1 MLILDF
7 DNNRRIS
14 YSLCMGKGNFFS
26 NLFASLFNSNDP
38 EAFKK
43 KQLKAIA
50 KDLSKSKFHFF
61 KASSKEVDPSLAK
74 FIYEVYKIISPAQ
87 QIFENA
93 NPNALKSMVITS
105 FMNEAQIAETEC
117 FTEAYITEM
126 AHKLPV
132 KDVKEG
138 ITQKFEEFKKN
149 FDDAKLGRIDRLYTK
164 FMLFKSFVQFDFYF
178 FLKKFDSTIKERN
191 FNAPPKFQPINGTY
205 IIEDLKNFIDIAWG
219 LPFDQDWD
227 DMFKFLKQTRGAEI
241 VAAGTWKKILNRIKT
256 IKDQGV
262 FEMLIQYFSEDPRY
276 KSEYK
281 SEEFFIVD
289 DYINSLKKQWEDVIY
304 ALEKKQTAGKVES
317 LASQIFG
324 TAQVP
329 KLSNYNQNSG
339 NIYERKGLGAFL
351 YTDPLAYTKAF
362 LLEYTKKEIRE
373 LSDIL
378 LVRGDWANPQL
389 SKPMSQAYHDLLEIS
404 SKISELD
411 NRLSEQMDL
420 GNKLKTYLPRSD
432 RDKEA
437 RNIIQIALRD
447 ANNAAAEIIIETTK
461 DYITYAK
468 NLKMLLEDFVK
479 YPKSEII
486 LNWRD
491 IDHFAEGQLKKMSI
505 EAYKK
510 LYAFVQLM
518 QNFPVQVEED

>member
-1 MLILDF
+1 MILTIIKEF
-7 DNNRRIS
+7 RIVEV
-14 YSLCMGKGNFFS
+14 MGKGNFFS

-50 KDLSKSKFHFF
+50 KDLSKSKFRFY

-74 FIYEVYKIISPAQ
+74 FIYEVYKAVSPAQ
-87 QIFENA
+87 LIFENA

-105 FMNEAQIAETEC
+105 FMTEAQIAETEC
-117 FTEAYITEM
+117 FTEAYITDM
-126 AHKLPV
+126 AHRMS
-132 KDVKEG
+132 VKEVKEQ
-138 ITQKFEEFKKN
+138 ITEKFDAFKKE
-149 FDDAKLGRIDRLYTK
+149 FDDAKLGRIDMLYTK
-164 FMLFKSFVQFDFYF
+164 FMLFKNFVQFDFYF
-178 FLKKFDSTIKERN
+178 FLKKFDSTLKERN
-191 FNAPPKFQPINGTY
+191 FNAPPKFQAINGTY
-205 IIEDLKNFIDIAWG
+205 VLEDLKNFIEIAWG

-227 DMFKFLKQTRGAEI
+227 DMFKFLKQTRGAEV
-241 VAAGTWKKILNRIKT
+241 VAPGLWKKILNRIKA
-256 IKDQGV
+256 IKDQNI
-262 FEMLIQYFSEDPRY
+262 FEMLIQLFSEDPRY

-281 SEEFFIVD
+281 TEEFFIAD

-304 ALEKKQTAGKVES
+304 NLEKKQTAGKVES

-324 TAQVP
+324 TSQVH
-329 KLSNYNQNSG
+329 KLTNYNETSG

-351 YTDPLAYTKAF
+351 YTDSLAYTKAF
-362 LLEYTKKEIRE
+362 LLDYTKKEVRE

-378 LVRGDWANPQL
+378 LVRGDWANTQMA
-389 SKPMSQAYHDLLEIS
+389 KPMSEAYHDLLEVS

-420 GNKLKTYLPRSD
+420 GSKLKTYLPRAD

-447 ANNAAAEIIIETTK
+447 ANNAAAEIIMQTTK

-505 EAYKK
+505 DAYKK
-510 LYAFVQLM
+510 IYAFVQLM
-518 QNFPVQVEED
+518 QNFPVEIDED